1 MCKYEVFFFIHNSAE
16 IIYLLPI
23 VHSSNGKE
31 DYTSS
36 GSVNR
41 EKYEIGRY
49 GILDFCKNV

>member
-16 IIYLLPI
+16 IIYLLSI